1 MIRTVEKLFAHL
13 SSASVAGSRNTALAP
28 LHMVSALVL
37 GAFLTGLWLMAP
49 SSYLV
54 FLATFCALALSI
66 ELGSYVYLLL
76 YDRDALRSER
86 FTLEK
91 IRLEKGLIGD
101 SMSGVREITTE
112 QDAAELSTAPG
123 DE

>member
-1 MIRTVEKLFAHL
+1 MEKLFAHL

-37 GAFLTGLWLMAP
+37 SAFLAGLWLEAP
-49 SSYLV
+49 RPYLAL
-54 FLATFCALALSI
+54 LATLCVLTLLI
-66 ELGSYVYLLL
+66 ELGAYLYLLF

-101 SMSGVREITTE
+101 SMSGVREVTSRDSVI
-112 QDAAELSTAPG
+112 ELSIAP
-123 DE
+123 DEEE